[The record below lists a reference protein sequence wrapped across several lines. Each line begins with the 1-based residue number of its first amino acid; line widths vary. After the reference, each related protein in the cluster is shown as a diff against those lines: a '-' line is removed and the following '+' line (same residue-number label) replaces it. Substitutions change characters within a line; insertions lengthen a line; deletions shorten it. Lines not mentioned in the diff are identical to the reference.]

1 MSQELNREDVF
12 ERKIKLCEDFC
23 YYEEKADVKISLMF
37 LLRGWLFGLIIVTT
51 GMLKKEPK
59 F

>member
-37 LLRGWLFGLIIVTT
+37 LLRG
-51 GMLKKEPK
+51 
-59 F
+59 

>member
-1 MSQELNREDVF
+1 MSQELIREDVF

>member
-1 MSQELNREDVF
+1 MSQELIREDVF

-37 LLRGWLFGLIIVTT
+37 LLRGWLFGFIVVTT